1 MSTESNV
8 WVYIFCGL
16 LVCGIF
22 GPACA
27 PSGSVRNLAEEPAD
41 EQTEDEEE
49 AVASRGPEPGSG
61 NLEGNSSDPSDG
73 IAVMILALNLAN
85 IFYGWLRKVKLAKE
99 AYCPFQPHNIPPPRL
114 IC

>member
-73 IAVMILALNLAN
+73 IAVMILALILD
-85 IFYGWLRKVKLAKE
+85 GCLRKVKLAK
-99 AYCPFQPHNIPPPRL
+99 AAPFQPHNPPPRL